1 MFGLRPRQS
10 QSPFHF
16 TATSLCRYK
25 VNRFEGRFFLR
36 FDNSCVLILFGP
48 FVSSCF
54 TVVYRL
60 VRRRHGAPISSLL
73 LSPSIVSSLEM
84 HRSGQVHVS
93 PFKIMLVNL
102 GVIATLHSMG
112 GNSFHIL
119 APLEKLDSWPSR
131 KTSLGHESRIA
142 KFSQTAGRDTDL
154 AGWLFRCSSQR
165 VASQPAYEFYFYFR
179 RKEKIAQGSVCLSV
193 CPILSSS
200 LPFLSSFRPSVVHVC
215 RFHFFKLFRRSGEI
229 FAIAFLSESLAC
241 RTSMPR
247 RPPSRP

>member
-1 MFGLRPRQS
+1 MLYRRLP
-10 QSPFHF
+10 
-16 TATSLCRYK
+16 
-25 VNRFEGRFFLR
+25 
-36 FDNSCVLILFGP
+36 SCPPPSRRADFKP
-48 FVSSCF
+48 PSF
-54 TVVYRL
+54 TVDCFVPGNAQVWTR
-60 VRRRHGAPISSLL
+60 
-73 LSPSIVSSLEM
+73 
-84 HRSGQVHVS
+84 QVHVS

-131 KTSLGHESRIA
+131 KTSLGHESRIE

-215 RFHFFKLFRRSGEI
+215 RFHFFNLFRRSGEI

-241 RTSMPR
+241 RTSLPR